1 MGFKKNWEVGDITS
15 QVHSLAREISSPYN
29 DGYTQW
35 HCKQDLYQIKQL
47 VDQALA
53 RSPDFGDL
61 GTGVVANTRKKTYN
75 KNTKVLERYYD
86 KSIS

>member
-15 QVHSLAREISSPYN
+15 QVHSLAREITSPYN

-47 VDQALA
+47 VDQVLA

-61 GTGVVANTRKKTYN
+61 EQEWLQTQEKKHII
-75 KNTKVLERYYD
+75 KIL
-86 KSIS
+86 KS

>member
-1 MGFKKNWEVGDITS
+1 MGFKKNWDVGNVTS

-61 GTGVVANTRKKTYN
+61 EQEWLQTQEKKHII
-75 KNTKVLERYYD
+75 KIL
-86 KSIS
+86 KS

>member
-61 GTGVVANTRKKTYN
+61 EQEWLQTQEKKHII
-75 KNTKVLERYYD
+75 KIL
-86 KSIS
+86 KS

>member
-1 MGFKKNWEVGDITS
+1 MGFKKSWEVGDITS

-61 GTGVVANTRKKTYN
+61 EQEWLHTQEKKHII
-75 KNTKVLERYYD
+75 KIL
-86 KSIS
+86 KS

>member
-1 MGFKKNWEVGDITS
+1 MGFKKSWEVGDITS

-61 GTGVVANTRKKTYN
+61 EQEWLQTQEKKHII
-75 KNTKVLERYYD
+75 KIL
-86 KSIS
+86 KS

>member
-1 MGFKKNWEVGDITS
+1 MGFMKNWDVSDITS

-61 GTGVVANTRKKTYN
+61 EQEWLHTQEKKHII
-75 KNTKVLERYYD
+75 KIL
-86 KSIS
+86 KS

>member
-1 MGFKKNWEVGDITS
+1 MGFKKNWEIGDITS

-61 GTGVVANTRKKTYN
+61 EQEWLHTQEKKHII
-75 KNTKVLERYYD
+75 KIL
-86 KSIS
+86 KS

>member
-1 MGFKKNWEVGDITS
+1 MGFKKSWEVGDITS
-15 QVHSLAREISSPYN
+15 QVHSLARDISSPYN

-53 RSPDFGDL
+53 RSPNFGDL
-61 GTGVVANTRKKTYN
+61 EQEWLHTQEKKHII
-75 KNTKVLERYYD
+75 KIL
-86 KSIS
+86 KS

>member
-1 MGFKKNWEVGDITS
+1 MGFKKSWEVSDITS

-53 RSPDFGDL
+53 RSPNFGDL
-61 GTGVVANTRKKTYN
+61 EQEWLQTQEKKHII
-75 KNTKVLERYYD
+75 KIL
-86 KSIS
+86 KS

>member
-1 MGFKKNWEVGDITS
+1 MGFKKSWEVGDITS

-61 GTGVVANTRKKTYN
+61 EREWLQTQEKKHII
-75 KNTKVLERYYD
+75 KIL
-86 KSIS
+86 KS

>member
-1 MGFKKNWEVGDITS
+1 MGFKKSWEVSDITS
-15 QVHSLAREISSPYN
+15 QVHRLAREISSPYN

-53 RSPDFGDL
+53 RSPNFGDL
-61 GTGVVANTRKKTYN
+61 EQEWLHTQEKKHII
-75 KNTKVLERYYD
+75 KIL
-86 KSIS
+86 KS

>member
-15 QVHSLAREISSPYN
+15 QVHSLAREITSPYN

-61 GTGVVANTRKKTYN
+61 EQEWLQTQEKKHII
-75 KNTKVLERYYD
+75 KIL
-86 KSIS
+86 KS

>member
-61 GTGVVANTRKKTYN
+61 EQQWLQTQEKKHII
-75 KNTKVLERYYD
+75 KIL
-86 KSIS
+86 KS

>member
-1 MGFKKNWEVGDITS
+1 MGFKKSWEVSDITS

-47 VDQALA
+47 VDLALA
-53 RSPDFGDL
+53 RSPNFGDL
-61 GTGVVANTRKKTYN
+61 EQEWLQTQEKKHII
-75 KNTKVLERYYD
+75 KIL
-86 KSIS
+86 KS

>member
-35 HCKQDLYQIKQL
+35 NCKQDLYQIKQL

-61 GTGVVANTRKKTYN
+61 EQEWLQTQEKKHII
-75 KNTKVLERYYD
+75 KLL
-86 KSIS
+86 KS

>member
-1 MGFKKNWEVGDITS
+1 VGDITS

-61 GTGVVANTRKKTYN
+61 EQEWLQTQEKKHII
-75 KNTKVLERYYD
+75 KIL
-86 KSIS
+86 KS

>member
-1 MGFKKNWEVGDITS
+1 MSFKKIWDVSDITS
-15 QVHSLAREISSPYN
+15 QIHSLTREISSPYN

-53 RSPDFGDL
+53 KSPNFGEL
-61 GTGVVANTRKKTYN
+61 EQEWLHTQEKKHII
-75 KNTKVLERYYD
+75 KILKH
-86 KSIS
+86 KG

>member
-53 RSPDFGDL
+53 RSPNFGDL
-61 GTGVVANTRKKTYN
+61 EQEWLQTQEKKHII
-75 KNTKVLERYYD
+75 KIL
-86 KSIS
+86 KS

>member
-1 MGFKKNWEVGDITS
+1 MGFKKNWEVGNITS

-61 GTGVVANTRKKTYN
+61 EQEWLHTQEKKHII
-75 KNTKVLERYYD
+75 KIL
-86 KSIS
+86 KS

>member
-1 MGFKKNWEVGDITS
+1 MGFKKSWEVGDITS

-47 VDQALA
+47 VDQALS

-61 GTGVVANTRKKTYN
+61 EQEWLQTQEKKHII
-75 KNTKVLERYYD
+75 KIL
-86 KSIS
+86 KS

>member
-53 RSPDFGDL
+53 RSPNFGDL
-61 GTGVVANTRKKTYN
+61 EQEWLHTQEKKHII
-75 KNTKVLERYYD
+75 KIL
-86 KSIS
+86 KS

>member
-1 MGFKKNWEVGDITS
+1 MGFKKSWEVGDITS

-47 VDQALA
+47 VDQALSK
-53 RSPDFGDL
+53 SPQFGDL
-61 GTGVVANTRKKTYN
+61 EQEWLQTQEKKHII
-75 KNTKVLERYYD
+75 KIL
-86 KSIS
+86 KS

>member
-1 MGFKKNWEVGDITS
+1 MGFKKNWEVSDIIS
-15 QVHSLAREISSPYN
+15 QVHSLAREITSPYN

-61 GTGVVANTRKKTYN
+61 EQEWLQTQEKKHII
-75 KNTKVLERYYD
+75 KIL
-86 KSIS
+86 KS

>member
-1 MGFKKNWEVGDITS
+1 MDFKKNWEVGDITS

-53 RSPDFGDL
+53 RSPNFGDL
-61 GTGVVANTRKKTYN
+61 EQEWLQTQEKKHII
-75 KNTKVLERYYD
+75 KIL
-86 KSIS
+86 KS

>member
-53 RSPDFGDL
+53 RSPDFGAL
-61 GTGVVANTRKKTYN
+61 EQEWLHTQEKKHII
-75 KNTKVLERYYD
+75 KIL
-86 KSIS
+86 KS

>member
-1 MGFKKNWEVGDITS
+1 MGFKKNWEVADITS

-53 RSPDFGDL
+53 RSPNFGDL
-61 GTGVVANTRKKTYN
+61 EQEWLQTQEKKHII
-75 KNTKVLERYYD
+75 KIL
-86 KSIS
+86 KS